1 MLEVGQKAP
10 DFSLPDQ
17 NGNDVSLSDYLGKK
31 VVLWFFPKASTP
43 GWTIE
48 GQGFRD
54 ELNNFKKKNI
64 VVLAMSAD
72 STKKQKNFCDKEGF
86 DFPMLSD
93 ENKSILKDYGAWGT
107 KKMYGREYEG
117 IYRYTYVIN
126 EKGFVEKAYEKVS
139 VKTHAKDVL
148 AEL

>member
-17 NGNDVSLSDYLGKK
+17 NGNDVSLSDFSGKK

-43 GWTIE
+43 GLTIE

-64 VVLAMSAD
+64 VVLGMSAD
-72 STKKQKNFCDKEGF
+72 STKKQKNFCDKESF

-117 IYRYTYVIN
+117 IYRYTYVID
-126 EKGFVEKAYEKVS
+126 EKGFVEKVYEKVS